1 MDSSPQHR
9 FPSNGD
15 GEFQMPFRPSSSSSE
30 APMPEST
37 WALGMRLY
45 CQAWDAYREAG
56 MPFGSSDDAMI
67 VWYTFHPDE
76 DFDLRVVCPN

>member
-1 MDSSPQHR
+1 
-9 FPSNGD
+9 
-15 GEFQMPFRPSSSSSE
+15 
-30 APMPEST
+30 MPEST